1 MPARTAL
8 TSLFTDHDS
17 LITPPPRP
25 RSIDPSHDFDDDAR
39 ARGWIRARHSPALE
53 RYLGED
59 LDAIASA
66 RAVCRPRPRRPT
78 DRTNER
84 TNERTNVTTD

>member
-1 MPARTAL
+1 MN
-8 TSLFTDHDS
+8 H
-17 LITPPPRP
+17 PPPP
-25 RSIDPSHDFDDDAR
+25 PIDRSLDFDDDAR
-39 ARGWIRARHSPALE
+39 ARGWIRARHSPARE

-66 RAVCRPRPRRPT
+66 LVLVRDDGAN

-84 TNERTNVTTD
+84 THE

>member
-17 LITPPPRP
+17 SITPPPRP

-39 ARGWIRARHSPALE
+39 ARGWIRARHSPARE

-66 RAVCRPRPRRPT
+66 LVLVRDDRA
-78 DRTNER
+78 NER
-84 TNERTNVTTD
+84 THERTHE